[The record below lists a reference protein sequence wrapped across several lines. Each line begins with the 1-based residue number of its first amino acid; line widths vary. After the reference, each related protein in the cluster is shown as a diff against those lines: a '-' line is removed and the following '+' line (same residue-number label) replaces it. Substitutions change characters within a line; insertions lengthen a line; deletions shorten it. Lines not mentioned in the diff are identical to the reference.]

1 MRRMA
6 IIAAGCAAA
15 LGLAAC
21 GSEDTPETPSACI
34 APASAYLSA
43 LAGAPDPVRL
53 DGTTPISD
61 CLVEEQAAGPL
72 TEVGGSMVEAA
83 TELNRLTRRGDARA
97 ATELGYL
104 VGAVDEGASSTGG
117 IHRDLVLRVE
127 SAAGYGG
134 ASGGGL
140 PPGLQR
146 DYDHGFAAGRAT
158 G

>member
-1 MRRMA
+1 MA

-15 LGLAAC
+15 LGLGAC
-21 GSEDTPETPSACI
+21 GSSDAPDTPSACL

-43 LAGAPDPVRL
+43 LEAAPDPVRL
-53 DGTTPISD
+53 EGTTPISG

-72 TEVGGSMVEAA
+72 TEVGGAVVHAA
-83 TELNRLTRRGDARA
+83 TELNGRARRGEAGA

-104 VGAVDEGASSTGG
+104 VGAVDEAASSTGG

-134 ASGGGL
+134 SSGESL
-140 PPGLQR
+140 PPALQR

>member
-1 MRRMA
+1 VRRMA
-6 IIAAGCAAA
+6 IIAAGCAVA
-15 LGLAAC
+15 LGLGAC
-21 GSEDTPETPSACI
+21 GSSDPPETPSACL
-34 APASAYLSA
+34 APASAYLGA
-43 LAGAPDPVRL
+43 LEAAPDPVEL
-53 DGTTPISD
+53 DGTTPISG

-72 TEVGGSMVEAA
+72 TEVGGAMVEAA
-83 TELNRLTRRGDARA
+83 TELNHRTRRGDARA

-127 SAAGYGG
+127 SAAGY
-134 ASGGGL
+134 AL

-146 DYDHGFAAGRAT
+146 DYDHGLAAGRAT

>member
-1 MRRMA
+1 MA

-15 LGLAAC
+15 LGAC
-21 GSEDTPETPSACI
+21 GSDDPPDTPSACL
-34 APASAYLSA
+34 APANAYLSA
-43 LAGAPDPVRL
+43 LEVAPDPVRL
-53 DGTTPISD
+53 EGTTSISD

-72 TEVGGSMVEAA
+72 TEAGGAMVEAA
-83 TELNRLTRRGDARA
+83 TELNRRTRRGDARA

-117 IHRDLVLRVE
+117 IHRDLALRVE
-127 SAAGYGG
+127 SAAAFGG
-134 ASGGGL
+134 ASGDGL
-140 PPGLQR
+140 PPDLRR